1 MKYLKNDVV
10 RLAGTYLII
19 IMVMS
24 IAFSAI
30 FYNASIEALGYRPPE
45 GGFGDMQATS
55 GQLFLDYLDSYATS
69 SQAALL
75 ADLVLVN
82 MVALVAG
89 GLLSYVLARHTL
101 RPIEENMEAQMR
113 FVSDASHELRTPL
126 TALRAANEVALRHKK
141 LKISEAR
148 EVMAGNIEDINRLQ
162 NLADSMLGLLRDDGV
177 AIKTSVSLSDIVSD
191 AMGMIIPQAQ
201 AKNIAVEDAVKDI
214 KLRGN
219 AGSLTQ
225 LVTILLDNAIK
236 YSPDDSTIY
245 ITSSVK
251 ARNLLLSIRDEGV
264 GMDADTISS
273 IFTRFYRAEESRN
286 TKGYGLGLAIAKK
299 VVEAHG
305 GRISVKSQLGNG
317 TTFTVVLPISNA
329 Q

>member
-1 MKYLKNDVV
+1 MKYLKKDVL
-10 RLAGTYLII
+10 RLATTYLVI

-24 IAFSAI
+24 IGFSAI
-30 FYNASIEALGYRPPE
+30 FYSASVEALGYRPAV
-45 GGFGDMQATS
+45 GDFGDIQTNS
-55 GQLFLDYLDSYATS
+55 GRLFMDYLDTHATS

-82 MVALVAG
+82 MIALIAG
-89 GLLSYVLARHTL
+89 GLLSYVLAQYTL

-141 LKISEAR
+141 LSISEAR
-148 EVMAGNIEDINRLQ
+148 EVMAGNIEDITRLQ
-162 NLADSMLGLLRDDGV
+162 NLADSMLGLLRDDGMS
-177 AIKTSVSLSDIVSD
+177 IKTTVSLSDVVSD
-191 AMGMIIPQAQ
+191 AMGMIIPQAL

-214 KLRGN
+214 KLRAN
-219 AGSLTQ
+219 AGTLTQ
-225 LVTILLDNAIK
+225 LITILLDNAIK

-245 ITSSVK
+245 ITSTLK

-264 GMDADTISS
+264 GMDAETINN
-273 IFTRFYRAEESRN
+273 IFTRFYRAEESRS
-286 TKGYGLGLAIAKK
+286 TKGYGLGLAIAKR

-305 GRISVKSQLGNG
+305 GRISVKSQLGSG